1 MKFFIIIFSFCNPAI
16 INHIDKALTSQDY
29 SLSKVNMENTNN
41 FDSIIKLLDN
51 DINYNVVDDYYKTTV
66 DSIYAIGDVI
76 DRIQLTP
83 VALAE
88 GMAVA
93 KTLFRN
99 QPSSADYEYIPTAVF
114 SQPELGTVGL
124 TEEEA
129 RKLYDEVAI
138 YKSSFRT
145 LKHTLTDSDEK
156 TLMKMVVDKKS
167 DRVLGVH
174 MVGAHS
180 GEILQ
185 GVAVALRAGA
195 TKSVFDT
202 TIGIHPTSAEEL
214 VTMREP
220 VPESIE
226 K

>member
-1 MKFFIIIFSFCNPAI
+1 MYKRQIFN
-16 INHIDKALTSQDY
+16 ALGVETTLIY
-29 SLSKVNMENTNN
+29 RGEM
-41 FDSIIKLLDN
+41 FMRGFDN
-51 DINYNVVDDYYKTTV
+51 DVRSHLAEEMLKKGVDIKFSTNISSIEKTNDELVGVCEDGSLIYADEIMYAIGRNPKVSGLGLEDLGVKTGENGEIIVDDYYKTTV

-138 YKSSFRT
+138 YLS
-145 LKHTLTDSDEK
+145 L
-156 TLMKMVVDKKS
+156 
-167 DRVLGVH
+167 
-174 MVGAHS
+174 
-180 GEILQ
+180 
-185 GVAVALRAGA
+185 
-195 TKSVFDT
+195 
-202 TIGIHPTSAEEL
+202 IH
-214 VTMREP
+214 
-220 VPESIE
+220 I
-226 K
+226 